1 MTQPPKLPSR
11 PARPA
16 SRNQDV
22 ATIGAGFELV
32 GPASS
37 PRNGSASGSRAVA
50 KAVSS
55 SRVQALIG
63 TTLDGRY
70 TVESVLGEGGMGVV
84 YLGRHTLIDKPVA
97 IKALRSDLVED
108 VESTARFINEAQSAS
123 KIGSDHII
131 DISDFGMLPGGGAY
145 FVMEYLKGRG
155 LSDLITK
162 HTKLPVARMLRIAK
176 QVAEGLGAAH
186 RAGIV
191 HRDLKP
197 DNVMLIERGGDPD
210 FVKILDF
217 GIAKVGSNAA
227 SRLTRAG
234 TVFGTP
240 QYMSP
245 EQAAGLNV
253 DHRADIYSLGIIM
266 YEMLKGEPP
275 FMDPNVM
282 NILSH
287 QMFRSPPPLRDASNG
302 DEIPEPLEAI
312 VRKCLAKK
320 TDARYATMDEL
331 VADIRVFEAG
341 SDPSAAIEL
350 AKNRNLFSDA
360 PPSFPT
366 GPKTMLTTSRTL
378 PRIAKRKYAA
388 WGLGAGLLIAAVGV
402 AGFAFSS
409 RPSEGV
415 AVVPTADTAT
425 TVQVPLAIPARKRV
439 QLKFEPKN
447 ATITLEDRLTVV
459 PAVGAGA
466 AVLDV
471 AEGTSLRIVLTAPG
485 HKERSILVPAIDELS
500 IPPLEKEKPAAVASA
515 KKAPVDGVKLLP
527 KPNTCPPERWIESS
541 GTCCRKKKVFN
552 SCQDF

>member
-1 MTQPPKLPSR
+1 MTQPPKHQSR
-11 PARPA
+11 DAP
-16 SRNQDV
+16 
-22 ATIGAGFELV
+22 TIGAGFEPMEPPPS
-32 GPASS
+32 GQ
-37 PRNGSASGSRAVA
+37 NASGSRSVA

-84 YLGRHTLIDKPVA
+84 YLGRHALIDKPVA
-97 IKALRSDLVED
+97 IKALRTDLVED

-123 KIGSDHII
+123 KIGSEHII

-155 LSDLITK
+155 LSELIAK
-162 HTKLPVARMLRIAK
+162 HKRLPVPRMLHIVK

-197 DNVMLIERGGDPD
+197 DNVMLIERGGDSD

-217 GIAKVGSNAA
+217 GIAKVGSSAA

-266 YEMLKGEPP
+266 YEMLKGDPP
-275 FMDPNVM
+275 FTDPNVM

-287 QMFRSPPPLRDASNG
+287 QMFRTPPPLRDAEG
-302 DEIPEPLEAI
+302 DDVPEALEAI

-320 TDARYATMDEL
+320 TDARYASMDEL
-331 VADIRVFEAG
+331 VADIRVFEGGA
-341 SDPSAAIEL
+341 DPAAAIEL
-350 AKNRNLFSDA
+350 AKDKHLFSDA
-360 PPSFPT
+360 PPSFPA
-366 GPKTMLTTSRTL
+366 GPKTLLTTSRTL

-388 WGLGAGLLIAAVGV
+388 WGLGAGLLIAGVGV
-402 AGFAFSS
+402 AGFSLTSRRPEAVAAVPSDSVSS
-409 RPSEGV
+409 APPS
-415 AVVPTADTAT
+415 
-425 TVQVPLAIPARKRV
+425 AITNAAPASRRV

-447 ATITLEDRLTVV
+447 ATLTLEDRKTVV
-459 PAVGAGA
+459 PSVGAGA

-471 AEGTSLRIVLTAPG
+471 QEGTSLRIVVSAPG
-485 HKERSILVPAIDELS
+485 YKETSILVPAIDELS
-500 IPPLEKEKPAAVASA
+500 IPPLEKEKQPAVMVSA
-515 KKAPVDGVKLLP
+515 KKTPVDGVKLLP
-527 KPNTCPPERWIESS
+527 KPAACPPERWVEAT
-541 GTCCRKKKVFN
+541 GTCCRKKKVFGG
-552 SCQDF
+552 CQDI